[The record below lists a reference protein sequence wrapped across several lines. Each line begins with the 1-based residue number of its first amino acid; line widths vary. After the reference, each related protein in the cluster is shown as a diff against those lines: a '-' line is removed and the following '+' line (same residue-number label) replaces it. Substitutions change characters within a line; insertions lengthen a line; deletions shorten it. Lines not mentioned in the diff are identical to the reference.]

1 MSPNAETV
9 TLSMYYAYKART
21 AEGVSLDKAI
31 TFSLDFPGLRPV
43 LNELVR
49 FGVVRSNTIDTV
61 QLSLSFISH
70 LDNVNKQHS
79 KAETDKIANDAKAN
93 VEKVKQW
100 RHEWR
105 IALVSACVS
114 SILTLLVEHF
124 TEILV
129 LIKTLFKK

>member
-9 TLSMYYAYKART
+9 TLSMYYAYKARA
-21 AEGVSLDKAI
+21 AEGISLDKAI
-31 TFSLDFPGLRPV
+31 TFGLDFPGLRPV

-70 LDNVNKQHS
+70 LDNESKQRAQ
-79 KAETDKIANDAKAN
+79 KRAKENENDAKAN
-93 VEKVKQW
+93 VEQVKQW

-105 IALVSACVS
+105 IALVSACAS
-114 SILTLLVEHF
+114 SILTLLIEHF

-129 LIKTLFKK
+129 FIKEFFH

>member
-9 TLSMYYAYKART
+9 TLSMYYAYKARA

-31 TFSLDFPGLRPV
+31 TFGLDFPGLRPV

-70 LDNVNKQHS
+70 LDNESKQRAQ
-79 KAETDKIANDAKAN
+79 KRAKENENDAKAN
-93 VEKVKQW
+93 VEQVKQW

-105 IALVSACVS
+105 IALVSACAS
-114 SILTLLVEHF
+114 SILTLLIEHF
-124 TEILV
+124 PEILV
-129 LIKTLFKK
+129 FIKEFFR

>member
-9 TLSMYYAYKART
+9 TLSMYYAYKARA

-31 TFSLDFPGLRPV
+31 TFGLDFPGLRPV

-49 FGVVRSNTIDTV
+49 FGVVCSNTIDTV

-70 LDNVNKQHS
+70 LDNESKQRAQ
-79 KAETDKIANDAKAN
+79 KRAEENENDAKAN
-93 VEKVKQW
+93 VEQVKQW

-105 IALVSACVS
+105 IALVSACAS
-114 SILTLLVEHF
+114 SILTLLIEHF

-129 LIKTLFKK
+129 FIKEFFH

>member
-9 TLSMYYAYKART
+9 TLSMYYAYKARA
-21 AEGVSLDKAI
+21 AEGVFLDKAI
-31 TFSLDFPGLRPV
+31 TFGLDFPGLRPV

-70 LDNVNKQHS
+70 LDNESKQRAQ
-79 KAETDKIANDAKAN
+79 KRAEENENDAKAN
-93 VEKVKQW
+93 VEQMKQW

-105 IALVSACVS
+105 IALVSACAS
-114 SILTLLVEHF
+114 SILTLLIEHF

-129 LIKTLFKK
+129 FIKDFFH

>member
-9 TLSMYYAYKART
+9 TFSMYYAYKARA
-21 AEGVSLDKAI
+21 AEGVFLDKAI
-31 TFSLDFPGLRPV
+31 TFGLDFPGLRPV

-70 LDNVNKQHS
+70 LDNESKQRAQ
-79 KAETDKIANDAKAN
+79 KRAEENENDAKAN
-93 VEKVKQW
+93 VEQMKQW

-105 IALVSACVS
+105 IALVSACAS
-114 SILTLLVEHF
+114 SILTLLIEHF

-129 LIKTLFKK
+129 FIKEFFR

>member
-9 TLSMYYAYKART
+9 TLSMYYAYKAR
-21 AEGVSLDKAI
+21 AAGGVSLDKAI

-70 LDNVNKQHS
+70 LDNESKQRAQ
-79 KAETDKIANDAKAN
+79 KRAEENENDAKAN
-93 VEKVKQW
+93 VEQMKQW

-105 IALVSACVS
+105 IALVSACAS
-114 SILTLLVEHF
+114 SILTLLIEHF

-129 LIKTLFKK
+129 FIKEFFH

>member
-9 TLSMYYAYKART
+9 TLSMYYAYKARA
-21 AEGVSLDKAI
+21 AEGISLDKAI
-31 TFSLDFPGLRPV
+31 TFGLDFPGLRPV

-70 LDNVNKQHS
+70 LDNESKQRAQ
-79 KAETDKIANDAKAN
+79 KRAKENENDAKAN
-93 VEKVKQW
+93 VEQVKQW

-105 IALVSACVS
+105 IALVSACAS
-114 SILTLLVEHF
+114 SILTLLIEHF

-129 LIKTLFKK
+129 FIKEFFR

>member
-9 TLSMYYAYKART
+9 TLSMYYAYKARA

-31 TFSLDFPGLRPV
+31 TFGLDFPGLRPV

-70 LDNVNKQHS
+70 LDNESKQRAQ
-79 KAETDKIANDAKAN
+79 KRAEENENDAKAN
-93 VEKVKQW
+93 VEQVKQW

-114 SILTLLVEHF
+114 SILTLLIEHF

-129 LIKTLFKK
+129 FIKEFFR

>member
-9 TLSMYYAYKART
+9 TLSMYYAYKARA

-31 TFSLDFPGLRPV
+31 TFGLDFPGLRPV

-70 LDNVNKQHS
+70 LDNESKQRAQ
-79 KAETDKIANDAKAN
+79 KRAEENENDAKAN
-93 VEKVKQW
+93 VEQVKQW

-105 IALVSACVS
+105 IALVSACAS
-114 SILTLLVEHF
+114 SILTLLIEHF

-129 LIKTLFKK
+129 FIKEFFH

>member
-9 TLSMYYAYKART
+9 TLSMYYAYKARA
-21 AEGVSLDKAI
+21 AEGVFLDKAI
-31 TFSLDFPGLRPV
+31 TFGLDFPGLRPV

-70 LDNVNKQHS
+70 LDNESKQRA
-79 KAETDKIANDAKAN
+79 KKRAEENENDAKAN
-93 VEKVKQW
+93 VEQMKQW

-105 IALVSACVS
+105 IALVSACAS
-114 SILTLLVEHF
+114 SILTLLIEHF

-129 LIKTLFKK
+129 FIKEFFH

>member
-9 TLSMYYAYKART
+9 TLSMYYAYKAR
-21 AEGVSLDKAI
+21 AAKGVSLDKAI
-31 TFSLDFPGLRPV
+31 TFGLDFPGLRPV

-70 LDNVNKQHS
+70 LDNESKQRAQ
-79 KAETDKIANDAKAN
+79 KRAKENENDAKAN
-93 VEKVKQW
+93 VEQVKQW

-105 IALVSACVS
+105 IALASACAS
-114 SILTLLVEHF
+114 SILTLLIEHF

-129 LIKTLFKK
+129 FIKEFFH

>member
-9 TLSMYYAYKART
+9 TLSMYYAYKAR
-21 AEGVSLDKAI
+21 AAKGVSLDKAI
-31 TFSLDFPGLRPV
+31 TFGLDFPGLRPV

-70 LDNVNKQHS
+70 LDNESKQRAQ
-79 KAETDKIANDAKAN
+79 KRAEENENDAKAN
-93 VEKVKQW
+93 VEQMKQW

-105 IALVSACVS
+105 IALVSACAS
-114 SILTLLVEHF
+114 SILTLLIEHF

-129 LIKTLFKK
+129 FIKEFFR

>member
-9 TLSMYYAYKART
+9 TLSMYYAYKARA
-21 AEGVSLDKAI
+21 AEGMPLDKAI
-31 TFSLDFPGLRPV
+31 TFGLDFPGLRPV

-70 LDNVNKQHS
+70 LDNESKQRAQ
-79 KAETDKIANDAKAN
+79 KRAKENENDAKAN
-93 VEKVKQW
+93 VEQVKQW

-105 IALVSACVS
+105 IALVSACAS

-124 TEILV
+124 TGILV
-129 LIKTLFKK
+129 LIKMLFKK

>member
-9 TLSMYYAYKART
+9 TLSMYYAYKARA
-21 AEGVSLDKAI
+21 AEGVSFDKAI
-31 TFSLDFPGLRPV
+31 TFGLDFPGLRPV

-70 LDNVNKQHS
+70 LDNESKQRAQ
-79 KAETDKIANDAKAN
+79 KRAKENENDAKAN
-93 VEKVKQW
+93 VEQVKQW

-105 IALVSACVS
+105 IALVSACAS
-114 SILTLLVEHF
+114 SILTLLIEHF

-129 LIKTLFKK
+129 FIKEFFH

>member
-9 TLSMYYAYKART
+9 TLSMYYAYKARA
-21 AEGVSLDKAI
+21 AEGVSFDKAI
-31 TFSLDFPGLRPV
+31 TFGLDFPGLRPV

-70 LDNVNKQHS
+70 LDNESKQRAQ
-79 KAETDKIANDAKAN
+79 KRAEENENDAKAN
-93 VEKVKQW
+93 VEQVKQW

-105 IALVSACVS
+105 IALVSACAS
-114 SILTLLVEHF
+114 SILTLLIEHF

-129 LIKTLFKK
+129 FIKEFFH

>member
-9 TLSMYYAYKART
+9 TLSMYYAYKARA
-21 AEGVSLDKAI
+21 AEGVFLDKAI
-31 TFSLDFPGLRPV
+31 TFGLDFPGLRPV

-70 LDNVNKQHS
+70 LDNESKQRAQ
-79 KAETDKIANDAKAN
+79 KRAEENENDAKAN
-93 VEKVKQW
+93 VEQMKQW

-105 IALVSACVS
+105 IALVSACAS
-114 SILTLLVEHF
+114 SILTLLIEHF

-129 LIKTLFKK
+129 FIMEFFH

>member
-9 TLSMYYAYKART
+9 TLSMYYAYKARA

-49 FGVVRSNTIDTV
+49 FGVVRSNTIDTL

-70 LDNVNKQHS
+70 LDSESKQRAQ
-79 KAETDKIANDAKAN
+79 KRAEENENDAKAN
-93 VEKVKQW
+93 VEQVKQW

-114 SILTLLVEHF
+114 SILTLLIEHF

-129 LIKTLFKK
+129 FIKEFFR

>member
-9 TLSMYYAYKART
+9 TLSMYYAYKAR
-21 AEGVSLDKAI
+21 AAKGVSLDKAI
-31 TFSLDFPGLRPV
+31 TFGLDFPGLRPV

-70 LDNVNKQHS
+70 LDNESKQRAQ
-79 KAETDKIANDAKAN
+79 KRAKENENDAKAN
-93 VEKVKQW
+93 VEQVKQW

-105 IALVSACVS
+105 IALVSACAS
-114 SILTLLVEHF
+114 SILTLLIEHF

-129 LIKTLFKK
+129 FIKEFFR

>member
-9 TLSMYYAYKART
+9 TLSMYYAYKARA

-31 TFSLDFPGLRPV
+31 TFSLDFPGLRSV

-70 LDNVNKQHS
+70 LDNESKQRAQ
-79 KAETDKIANDAKAN
+79 KRAEENENDAKAN
-93 VEKVKQW
+93 VEQVKQW

-105 IALVSACVS
+105 IALVSACAS
-114 SILTLLVEHF
+114 SILTLLIEHF

-129 LIKTLFKK
+129 FIKEFFR

>member
-9 TLSMYYAYKART
+9 TLSMYYAYKARA

-70 LDNVNKQHS
+70 LDNESKQRAQ
-79 KAETDKIANDAKAN
+79 KRAEENENDAKAN
-93 VEKVKQW
+93 VEQVKQW

-105 IALVSACVS
+105 IALVSACAS
-114 SILTLLVEHF
+114 SILTLLIEHF

-129 LIKTLFKK
+129 FIKEFFR

>member
-9 TLSMYYAYKART
+9 TLSMYHTYKART
-21 AEGVSLDKAI
+21 AEGVPFDKAI
-31 TFSLDFPGLRPV
+31 TFGLDFPGLRPA

-70 LDNVNKQHS
+70 LDNESKQYAQ
-79 KAETDKIANDAKAN
+79 KRAEKNEDDAKAN
-93 VEKVKQW
+93 VEQVKQW

-105 IALVSACVS
+105 IALVSACAS
-114 SILTLLVEHF
+114 SILTLLIEHF

-129 LIKTLFKK
+129 FIKEFFR

>member
-9 TLSMYYAYKART
+9 TLSMYYAYKARA

-31 TFSLDFPGLRPV
+31 TFGLDFPGLRPV

-49 FGVVRSNTIDTV
+49 FGVVCSNTIDTV

-70 LDNVNKQHS
+70 LDNESKQRAQ
-79 KAETDKIANDAKAN
+79 KRAKENENDAKAN
-93 VEKVKQW
+93 VEQVKQW

-105 IALVSACVS
+105 IALVSACAS
-114 SILTLLVEHF
+114 SILTLLIEHF

-129 LIKTLFKK
+129 FIKEFFR

>member
-9 TLSMYYAYKART
+9 TLSMYYAYKAR
-21 AEGVSLDKAI
+21 AAKGVSLDKAI
-31 TFSLDFPGLRPV
+31 TFGLDFPGLRPV

-70 LDNVNKQHS
+70 LDNESKQRAQ
-79 KAETDKIANDAKAN
+79 KRAEENENDAKAN
-93 VEKVKQW
+93 VEQVKQW

-114 SILTLLVEHF
+114 SILTLLIEHF

-129 LIKTLFKK
+129 FIKEFFR

>member
-1 MSPNAETV
+1 MSPSAETA
-9 TLSMYYAYKART
+9 TLSMCHTYKART
-21 AEGVSLDKAI
+21 AEGVPFDRAI
-31 TFSLDFPGLRPV
+31 TFGLDFPGLRPV

-70 LDNVNKQHS
+70 LDNESKQRAQER
-79 KAETDKIANDAKAN
+79 AEKNENDAKAN
-93 VEKVKQW
+93 VEQVKQW

-105 IALVSACVS
+105 IALVSACAS

-129 LIKTLFKK
+129 FIKEFFH

>member
-9 TLSMYYAYKART
+9 TLSMYYAYKARA
-21 AEGVSLDKAI
+21 AEGVFLDKAI
-31 TFSLDFPGLRPV
+31 TFGLDFHGLRPV

-70 LDNVNKQHS
+70 LDNESKQRAQ
-79 KAETDKIANDAKAN
+79 KRAEENENDAKAN
-93 VEKVKQW
+93 VEQVKQW

-105 IALVSACVS
+105 IALVSACAS
-114 SILTLLVEHF
+114 SILTLLIEHF

-129 LIKTLFKK
+129 FIKEFFH

>member
-9 TLSMYYAYKART
+9 TLSMYYAYKARA
-21 AEGVSLDKAI
+21 AEGVFLDKAI
-31 TFSLDFPGLRPV
+31 TFGLDFPGLHPV

-70 LDNVNKQHS
+70 LDNESKQRAQ
-79 KAETDKIANDAKAN
+79 KRAEENENDAKAN
-93 VEKVKQW
+93 VEQMKQW

-105 IALVSACVS
+105 IALVSACAS
-114 SILTLLVEHF
+114 SILTLLIEHF

-129 LIKTLFKK
+129 FIKEFFH

>member
-9 TLSMYYAYKART
+9 TLSMYYAYKARA
-21 AEGVSLDKAI
+21 AEGVSFDKAI
-31 TFSLDFPGLRPV
+31 TFGLDFPGLRPV

-70 LDNVNKQHS
+70 LDNESKQRAQ
-79 KAETDKIANDAKAN
+79 KRAEENENDAKAN
-93 VEKVKQW
+93 VEQMKQW

-105 IALVSACVS
+105 IALVSACAS
-114 SILTLLVEHF
+114 SILTLLIEHF

-129 LIKTLFKK
+129 FIKEFFH

>member
-9 TLSMYYAYKART
+9 TLSMYYAYKARA
-21 AEGVSLDKAI
+21 AEGVSFDKAI
-31 TFSLDFPGLRPV
+31 TFGLDFPGLRPV

-70 LDNVNKQHS
+70 LDNESKQRAQ
-79 KAETDKIANDAKAN
+79 KRAKENENDAKAN
-93 VEKVKQW
+93 VEQVKQW

-105 IALVSACVS
+105 IALVSACAS
-114 SILTLLVEHF
+114 SILTLLIEHF

-129 LIKTLFKK
+129 FIKEFFR

>member
-9 TLSMYYAYKART
+9 TLSMYYAYKARA

-31 TFSLDFPGLRPV
+31 TFGLDFPGLRSV

-70 LDNVNKQHS
+70 LDNESKQRAQ
-79 KAETDKIANDAKAN
+79 KRAEENENDAKAN
-93 VEKVKQW
+93 VEQVKQW

-114 SILTLLVEHF
+114 SILTLLIEHF

-129 LIKTLFKK
+129 FIKEFFR

>member
-9 TLSMYYAYKART
+9 TLSMYYAYKAR
-21 AEGVSLDKAI
+21 AAKGVSLDKAI
-31 TFSLDFPGLRPV
+31 TFGLDFPGLRPV

-70 LDNVNKQHS
+70 LDNESKQRAQ
-79 KAETDKIANDAKAN
+79 KRAEENENDAKAN
-93 VEKVKQW
+93 VEQVKQW

-105 IALVSACVS
+105 IALVSACAS
-114 SILTLLVEHF
+114 SILTLLIEHF
-124 TEILV
+124 TEILAF
-129 LIKTLFKK
+129 IKEFFH

>member
-9 TLSMYYAYKART
+9 TLSMYYAYKARA
-21 AEGVSLDKAI
+21 AEGISLDKAI
-31 TFSLDFPGLRPV
+31 TFGLDFPGLRPV

-70 LDNVNKQHS
+70 LDNESKQRAQ
-79 KAETDKIANDAKAN
+79 KRAEENENDAKAN
-93 VEKVKQW
+93 VEQVKQW

-105 IALVSACVS
+105 IALVSACAS
-114 SILTLLVEHF
+114 SILTLLIEHF

-129 LIKTLFKK
+129 FIKEFFH

>member
-9 TLSMYYAYKART
+9 TLSMYYAYKARA
-21 AEGVSLDKAI
+21 AEGVFLDKAI
-31 TFSLDFPGLRPV
+31 TFGLDFPGLRPV

-70 LDNVNKQHS
+70 LDNESKQRAQ
-79 KAETDKIANDAKAN
+79 KRAEENENDAKAN
-93 VEKVKQW
+93 VEQMKQW

-105 IALVSACVS
+105 IALVSAS
-114 SILTLLVEHF
+114 SILTLLIEHF

-129 LIKTLFKK
+129 FIKEFFH

>member
-9 TLSMYYAYKART
+9 TLSMYYAYKARA
-21 AEGVSLDKAI
+21 AEGVFLDKAI
-31 TFSLDFPGLRPV
+31 TFGLDFPGLRPV

-49 FGVVRSNTIDTV
+49 SGGGRSNTIDTV

-70 LDNVNKQHS
+70 LDNESKQRAQ
-79 KAETDKIANDAKAN
+79 KRAEENENDAKAN
-93 VEKVKQW
+93 VEQMKQW

-105 IALVSACVS
+105 IALVSACAS
-114 SILTLLVEHF
+114 SILTLLIEHF

-129 LIKTLFKK
+129 FIKEFFH

>member
-9 TLSMYYAYKART
+9 TLSMYYAYKAR
-21 AEGVSLDKAI
+21 AAKGVSLDKAI
-31 TFSLDFPGLRPV
+31 TFGLDFPGLRPV

-70 LDNVNKQHS
+70 LDNESKQRAQ
-79 KAETDKIANDAKAN
+79 KRAEENENDAKAN
-93 VEKVKQW
+93 VEQVKQW

-105 IALVSACVS
+105 IALVSACAS
-114 SILTLLVEHF
+114 SMLTLLIEHF

-129 LIKTLFKK
+129 FIKEFFH

>member
-9 TLSMYYAYKART
+9 TLSMYYAYKAR
-21 AEGVSLDKAI
+21 AADGVSLDKAI
-31 TFSLDFPGLRPV
+31 TFGLDFPGLRPV

-70 LDNVNKQHS
+70 LDNESKQRAQ
-79 KAETDKIANDAKAN
+79 KRAEENENDAKAN
-93 VEKVKQW
+93 VEQVKQW

-105 IALVSACVS
+105 IALVSACAS
-114 SILTLLVEHF
+114 SILTLLIEHF

-129 LIKTLFKK
+129 FIKEFFR

>member
-9 TLSMYYAYKART
+9 TLSMYYAYKAR
-21 AEGVSLDKAI
+21 AAKGVSLDKAI
-31 TFSLDFPGLRPV
+31 TFGLDFPGLRPV

-61 QLSLSFISH
+61 QLSLLFISH
-70 LDNVNKQHS
+70 LDNESKQRAQ
-79 KAETDKIANDAKAN
+79 KRAEENENDAKAN
-93 VEKVKQW
+93 VEQVKQW

-105 IALVSACVS
+105 IALVSACAS
-114 SILTLLVEHF
+114 SILTLLIEHF

-129 LIKTLFKK
+129 FIKEFFH

>member
-9 TLSMYYAYKART
+9 TLSMYYAYKARA
-21 AEGVSLDKAI
+21 AEGISLDKAI
-31 TFSLDFPGLRPV
+31 TFGLDFPGLRPV

-70 LDNVNKQHS
+70 LDNESKQRAQ
-79 KAETDKIANDAKAN
+79 KRAEENENDAKAN
-93 VEKVKQW
+93 VEQMKQW

-105 IALVSACVS
+105 IALVSACAS
-114 SILTLLVEHF
+114 SILTLLIEHF

-129 LIKTLFKK
+129 FIKEFFH

>member
-9 TLSMYYAYKART
+9 TLSMYYAYKARA
-21 AEGVSLDKAI
+21 AEGVFLDKAI
-31 TFSLDFPGLRPV
+31 TFGLDFPGLRPV

-70 LDNVNKQHS
+70 LDNESKQRAQ
-79 KAETDKIANDAKAN
+79 KRAEENENDAKAN
-93 VEKVKQW
+93 VEQVKQW

-105 IALVSACVS
+105 IALVSACTS
-114 SILTLLVEHF
+114 SILTLLIEHF

-129 LIKTLFKK
+129 FIKEFFR

>member
-9 TLSMYYAYKART
+9 TLSMYYAYKARA

-31 TFSLDFPGLRPV
+31 TFGLDFPGLRPV

-49 FGVVRSNTIDTV
+49 FGVVCSNTIDTV

-70 LDNVNKQHS
+70 LDNESKQRAQ
-79 KAETDKIANDAKAN
+79 KRAEENENDAKAN
-93 VEKVKQW
+93 VEQMKQW

-105 IALVSACVS
+105 IALVSACAS
-114 SILTLLVEHF
+114 SILTLLIEHF

-129 LIKTLFKK
+129 FIKEFFH